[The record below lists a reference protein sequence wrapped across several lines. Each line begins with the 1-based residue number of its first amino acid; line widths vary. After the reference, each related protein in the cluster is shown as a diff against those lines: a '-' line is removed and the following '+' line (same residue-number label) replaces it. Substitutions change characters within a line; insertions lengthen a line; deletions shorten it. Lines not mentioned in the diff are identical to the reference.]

1 MQDHSE
7 GKISHGHRIL
17 GPVSS
22 PPVPVRNRCLLVKE
36 RDERKKEIEKGR
48 FEEPTATAFKISLEF
63 GQRS

>member
-1 MQDHSE
+1 ME
-7 GKISHGHRIL
+7 L
-17 GPVSS
+17 PVSS